1 MAQHQRKN
9 AGEQVITANRLIDG
23 VVVYW
28 SASGWAE
35 ALAQAQVFNREE
47 AKAALDKIET
57 ASIVD
62 AYFFEIDKKEGGI
75 IPVSVRERIRAEGPT
90 V

>member
-28 SASGWAE
+28 SGAGWAE